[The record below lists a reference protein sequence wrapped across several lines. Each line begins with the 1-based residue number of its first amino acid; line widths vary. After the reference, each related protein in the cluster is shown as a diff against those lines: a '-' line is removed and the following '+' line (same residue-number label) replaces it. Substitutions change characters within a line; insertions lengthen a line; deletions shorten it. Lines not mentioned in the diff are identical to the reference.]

1 MTMPPATQNL
11 EASLQCYQVVQMEG
25 IESKVTNTSQRL
37 CLQKGWWLERF
48 LFKLEGTLEA
58 GPCRWLPV
66 CLPRGIPPEE
76 LVMGRIADFSSGS
89 CVERRDSLSLGQW
102 KDQRHLGC
110 A

>member
-48 LFKLEGTLEA
+48 LFKLKGTLEA
-58 GPCRWLPV
+58 GPCRRLPV

-76 LVMGRIADFSSGS
+76 LVMGRRADFSSGS
-89 CVERRDSLSLGQW
+89 CVERRDNLSLGQW